1 MRRLPGRTAVCTVLL
16 AGVLIA
22 AGCGSSSTKASTN
35 AGAGGSTGTKAP
47 AASGTNALAEIKAR
61 GKPTV
66 TVPKQPADKLEIHDD
81 IVGTG
86 ATVKA
91 HDTVTVHY
99 VGVGQLD
106 GKQFDASWDRGQ
118 PTQFPLD
125 GVIPG
130 WGEGLV
136 GMKVGGRRTLVIPG
150 NLAYGNAPPQ
160 GSGIEPNE
168 TLVFVVDL
176 VSIP

>member
-1 MRRLPGRTAVCTVLL
+1 MSIRLLCSIALVGTL
-16 AGVLIA
+16 AA
-22 AGCGSSSTKASTN
+22 AGCGSSSSKASTK
-35 AGAGGSTGTKAP
+35 TV
-47 AASGTNALAEIKAR
+47 TNALSEIKAR

-86 ATVKA
+86 ATVKP

-99 VGVGQLD
+99 VGVGQTD
-106 GKQFDASWDRGQ
+106 GKQFDVSWDRGQ

-150 NLAYGNAPPQ
+150 NLAYGNSPPA

>member
-1 MRRLPGRTAVCTVLL
+1 MSIRLFWSLVLV
-16 AGVLIA
+16 AGLTA
-22 AGCGSSSTKASTN
+22 AGCGSSSSKAST
-35 AGAGGSTGTKAP
+35 KANP
-47 AASGTNALAEIKAR
+47 LAEIKAR

-99 VGVGQLD
+99 VGVGQLN

-118 PTQFPLD
+118 PAQFPLD

>member
-1 MRRLPGRTAVCTVLL
+1 MPARRLLGAVAL
-16 AGVLIA
+16 AGALAA
-22 AGCGSSSTKASTN
+22 AGCGSSSSHDSSTLN
-35 AGAGGSTGTKAP
+35 PKSTGREGVTTTAP
-47 AASGTNALAEIKAR
+47 SSSGSALAEITKR

-66 TVPKQPADKLEIHDD
+66 TVPKAPVTKLEIHDD

-86 ATVKA
+86 AVVKP

-99 VGVGQLD
+99 VGVGQAD
-106 GKQFDASWDRGQ
+106 GKQFDASWDRDQ

-130 WGEGLV
+130 WGQGLV
-136 GMKVGGRRTLVIPG
+136 GMRVGGRRTLVIPG
-150 NLAYGNAPPQ
+150 DLAYGAAPPQ
-160 GSGIEPNE
+160 GSGISANE

>member
-1 MRRLPGRTAVCTVLL
+1 M
-16 AGVLIA
+16 
-22 AGCGSSSTKASTN
+22 
-35 AGAGGSTGTKAP
+35 
-47 AASGTNALAEIKAR
+47 
-61 GKPTV
+61 
-66 TVPKQPADKLEIHDD
+66 
-81 IVGTG
+81 
-86 ATVKA
+86 
-91 HDTVTVHY
+91 
-99 VGVGQLD
+99 
-106 GKQFDASWDRGQ
+106 DRGQ

-150 NLAYGNAPPQ
+150 NLAYGNSPPPS
-160 GSGIEPNE
+160 SGIQPNE

>member
-1 MRRLPGRTAVCTVLL
+1 MLRQHGRTAVCTVLL
-16 AGVLIA
+16 AGALIA
-22 AGCGSSSTKASTN
+22 SGCGSSSTKASTN
-35 AGAGGSTGTKAP
+35 AGDAATTPP
-47 AASGTNALAEIKAR
+47 AASSTNALAEITAR

-86 ATVKA
+86 ATVKP

-99 VGVGQLD
+99 VGVGQLS
-106 GKQFDASWDRGQ
+106 GKQFDASWDRNQ
-118 PTQFPLD
+118 PTQFSLD
-125 GVIPG
+125 EVIPG
-130 WGEGLV
+130 WGQGLV

-150 NLAYGNAPPQ
+150 NLAYGASPPA
-160 GSGIEPNE
+160 GSGIQANE

>member
-1 MRRLPGRTAVCTVLL
+1 MPVRRLVCSL
-16 AGVLIA
+16 ALGATLVA
-22 AGCGSSSTKASTN
+22 AGCGSSSSPSHSTLN
-35 AGAGGSTGTKAP
+35 PKSTERQTDSGPGTGG
-47 AASGTNALAEIKAR
+47 NALEAINAR

-66 TVPKQPADKLEIHDD
+66 TVPKAAATKLEIHDD

-86 ATVKA
+86 ATVKP

-99 VGVGQLD
+99 TGVGQSS
-106 GKQFDASWDRGQ
+106 GKQFDSSWDRGQ
-118 PTQFPLD
+118 TISFSLD
-125 GVIPG
+125 QVIQG

-150 NLAYGNAPPQ
+150 DLAYGAAPPTPD
-160 GSGIEPNE
+160 IKPNE

-176 VSIP
+176 ASIG